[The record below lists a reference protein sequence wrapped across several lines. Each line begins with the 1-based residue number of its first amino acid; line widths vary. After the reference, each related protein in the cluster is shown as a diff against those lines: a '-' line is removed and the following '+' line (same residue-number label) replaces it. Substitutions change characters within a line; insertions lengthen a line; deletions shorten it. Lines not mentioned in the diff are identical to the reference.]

1 MEIKSLT
8 GTRIASDNTMVGE
21 ATYAELRQA
30 IMSCTLAPGSM
41 LTEASVMER
50 YKVGK
55 STCRLALVRLAQDG
69 FVRSVPRQGYVVVP
83 ITMKDVEE
91 VFALRLLLEPAAAKL
106 AAGKVDTRGLL
117 RIEKA
122 SRSNTVSRDKGN
134 RIGYFLDANRE
145 FHLAI
150 AMASGND
157 RLVRSIS
164 SLLDEMKRLVALGF
178 AAKTDSPEI
187 DGDHNKLIEALDAGD
202 GDLAE
207 KIAYQH
213 IERFRDMTLEKV
225 IQSFRRDPS
234 EMLLTVPPG
243 QAGK

>member
-1 MEIKSLT
+1 MEIKSPT
-8 GTRIASDNTMVGE
+8 QIKIAADNTLVGE

-30 IMSCTLAPGSM
+30 ILSCSLVPGSM

-50 YKVGK
+50 CKVGK

-106 AAGKVDTRGLL
+106 AAGRVDTRGLL
-117 RIEKA
+117 RIEKSA
-122 SRSNTVSRDKGN
+122 RSNTVSRDKGN

-150 AMASGND
+150 AIASGND
-157 RLVRSIS
+157 RLARNIS

-178 AAKTDSPEI
+178 VAKTDSPEI
-187 DGDHNKLIEALDAGD
+187 DGDHHKMIEALESGD
-202 GDLAE
+202 GALAE
-207 KIAYQH
+207 KLTYLH

-225 IQSFRRDPS
+225 LQSFTRDPS
-234 EMLLTVPPG
+234 QMLLAPSTKR
-243 QAGK
+243 AGK